1 MVNSWLYSVHI
12 LLYLIESVATSN
24 WSKHSMKYSTSVI
37 KTEWT
42 CTFLC
47 KLTVLWWKRK
57 RNSVILAILFSLCHW
72 IIFVFAKWCYKQHPG
87 HWFRIAQY
95 QPQFIQDLLIFAFL
109 EGEKKSVLIWMA
121 TLAQGLHVCTCTILY
136 LQSKSLQVSRN
147 FIFSLHTLK
156 MRRLNSFCQDQ
167 RPSLRLGHCQAPLT
181 SHMYCLEHLSS
192 AGQKWEKI
200 VQGRAHPKRDIVDTP
215 THASCATWPNTTK
228 QTAFPTTWGKAE
240 RAWKRGA
247 SRLLQC
253 K

>member
-12 LLYLIESVATSN
+12 LLYFIESVATSN

-109 EGEKKSVLIWMA
+109 EGEKKISADLDGHISSR
-121 TLAQGLHVCTCTILY
+121 TTCLY
-136 LQSKSLQVSRN
+136 LYNTLLTVKVTAGVQKFYF
-147 FIFSLHTLK
+147 FIAHPENAKIKFFLPGPEAL
-156 MRRLNSFCQDQ
+156 
-167 RPSLRLGHCQAPLT
+167 
-181 SHMYCLEHLSS
+181 LEARTLSS
-192 AGQKWEKI
+192 TIDKPYVLFGTPFICWSEVGKDCARESP
-200 VQGRAHPKRDIVDTP
+200 PKTRYSG
-215 THASCATWPNTTK
+215 HSY
-228 QTAFPTTWGKAE
+228 
-240 RAWKRGA
+240 
-247 SRLLQC
+247 SRLMRDMTKHNQTDRFSYYMREGW
-253 K
+253 KSMKERS

>member
-109 EGEKKSVLIWMA
+109 EGEKISADLDGHISSR
-121 TLAQGLHVCTCTILY
+121 TTCLY
-136 LQSKSLQVSRN
+136 LYNTLLTVKVTAGVQK
-147 FIFSLHTLK
+147 FYFSLHTLK

-167 RPSLRLGHCQAPLT
+167 RPS
-181 SHMYCLEHLSS
+181 
-192 AGQKWEKI
+192 
-200 VQGRAHPKRDIVDTP
+200 
-215 THASCATWPNTTK
+215 
-228 QTAFPTTWGKAE
+228 WG
-240 RAWKRGA
+240 
-247 SRLLQC
+247 
-253 K
+253 

>member
-12 LLYLIESVATSN
+12 LLYFIESVATSN

-109 EGEKKSVLIWMA
+109 EGEKISADLDGHISSR
-121 TLAQGLHVCTCTILY
+121 TTCLY
-136 LQSKSLQVSRN
+136 LYNTLLTVKVTAGVQKFYF
-147 FIFSLHTLK
+147 FIAHPENAKIKFFLPGPEAL
-156 MRRLNSFCQDQ
+156 
-167 RPSLRLGHCQAPLT
+167 
-181 SHMYCLEHLSS
+181 LEARTLSS
-192 AGQKWEKI
+192 TIDKPYVLFGTPFICWSEVGKDCARESP
-200 VQGRAHPKRDIVDTP
+200 PKTRYSG
-215 THASCATWPNTTK
+215 HSY
-228 QTAFPTTWGKAE
+228 
-240 RAWKRGA
+240 
-247 SRLLQC
+247 SRLMRDMTKHNQTDRFSYYMREGW
-253 K
+253 KSMKERS

>member
-109 EGEKKSVLIWMA
+109 EGEKISADLDGHISSR
-121 TLAQGLHVCTCTILY
+121 TTCLY
-136 LQSKSLQVSRN
+136 LYNTLLTVKVTAGVQKFYF
-147 FIFSLHTLK
+147 FIAHPENAKIKFFLPGPEAL
-156 MRRLNSFCQDQ
+156 
-167 RPSLRLGHCQAPLT
+167 
-181 SHMYCLEHLSS
+181 LEARTLSS
-192 AGQKWEKI
+192 TIDKPYVLFGTPFICWSEVGKDCARESP
-200 VQGRAHPKRDIVDTP
+200 PKTRYSG
-215 THASCATWPNTTK
+215 HSY
-228 QTAFPTTWGKAE
+228 
-240 RAWKRGA
+240 
-247 SRLLQC
+247 SRLMRDMTKHNQTDRFSYYMREGW
-253 K
+253 KSMKERS

>member
-12 LLYLIESVATSN
+12 LLYFIESVATSN

-109 EGEKKSVLIWMA
+109 EGKKKINFTIPTPCHAEYCVKEMISSPWKTPPIPRNQAIVRLI
-121 TLAQGLHVCTCTILY
+121 
-136 LQSKSLQVSRN
+136 SSR
-147 FIFSLHTLK
+147 
-156 MRRLNSFCQDQ
+156 
-167 RPSLRLGHCQAPLT
+167 
-181 SHMYCLEHLSS
+181 
-192 AGQKWEKI
+192 
-200 VQGRAHPKRDIVDTP
+200 HPYNVP
-215 THASCATWPNTTK
+215 GPPFA
-228 QTAFPTTWGKAE
+228 
-240 RAWKRGA
+240 
-247 SRLLQC
+247 
-253 K
+253 

>member
-109 EGEKKSVLIWMA
+109 EGEKISADLDGHISSR
-121 TLAQGLHVCTCTILY
+121 TTCLY
-136 LQSKSLQVSRN
+136 LYNTLLTVKVTAGVQKFYF
-147 FIFSLHTLK
+147 FIAHPENAKIKFFLPGPEAL
-156 MRRLNSFCQDQ
+156 
-167 RPSLRLGHCQAPLT
+167 
-181 SHMYCLEHLSS
+181 LEARTLSS
-192 AGQKWEKI
+192 TIDKPYVLFGTPFICWPEVGKDCARESP
-200 VQGRAHPKRDIVDTP
+200 PKTRYSG
-215 THASCATWPNTTK
+215 HSY
-228 QTAFPTTWGKAE
+228 
-240 RAWKRGA
+240 
-247 SRLLQC
+247 SRLMRDMTKHNQTDRFSYYMREGW
-253 K
+253 KSMKERS